1 MLNFIKNKIS
11 YVIIFA
17 ISLALSLVYF
27 LLMLDKD
34 IINSFVLCLCLIAIG
49 GVCRLFAKKFGVAS
63 VTATVTAVVVYW
75 VYAAINSGGYVF
87 LALLN
92 LLFPTIFIVAV
103 MTLFAFGDMTVSIF
117 LYLLKS
123 KRKKQEE
130 AGDNRGYSKAALITY
145 PIFAFC
151 AFAFGMV
158 LFIIKA
164 EEITMPSPPGSWFGP
179 AITLLFIML
188 AALGLFFVAA
198 IIISALMDKKA
209 KISFLLII
217 AISMPIFQFCT
228 ANSLF
233 FYGQPLHFTIEE
245 GGIFYPIYESKNT
258 NSHFEN
264 KHDRYDIWKHCHFVH
279 SEVIAYGRGSLFN
292 CIIGHLDATA
302 QPSHY
307 MIEVDAGFGSK
318 VEYFEVY
325 LTPRS
330 DIKPEQISI
339 WIEEEDTD
347 LRFTSFK
354 GARVELSREDLPDGR
369 IKLILLPIVDPNVE
383 RGDTRVVLNYDIE

>member
-1 MLNFIKNKIS
+1 MS
-11 YVIIFA
+11 
-17 ISLALSLVYF
+17 
-27 LLMLDKD
+27 
-34 IINSFVLCLCLIAIG
+34 
-49 GVCRLFAKKFGVAS
+49 
-63 VTATVTAVVVYW
+63 
-75 VYAAINSGGYVF
+75 
-87 LALLN
+87 
-92 LLFPTIFIVAV
+92 
-103 MTLFAFGDMTVSIF
+103 LFAFGDMTVSIF

-158 LFIIKA
+158 LFIMKA

-188 AALGLFFVAA
+188 AALGLFFFAA

-233 FYGQPLHFTIEE
+233 FYGQPLHSTIEE

-264 KHDRYDIWKHCHFVH
+264 KHEEKDIWKHCHFVH
-279 SEVIAYGRGSLFN
+279 SEAIAYGRGPLFN

-307 MIEVDAGFGSK
+307 MIEVNAGFGSK

-330 DIKPEQISI
+330 DIKPEQVRI
-339 WIEEEDTD
+339 WVDEEDTD

-369 IKLILLPIVDPNVE
+369 IKLMLLPIVDPNVE